1 MRTRG
6 TIVGPLVLIG
16 IGFLFLLRTISPEFS
31 LGHILGTYWPYLLIV
46 WGGLHLVEITIR
58 FLRGGPVPVNGVS
71 GGGWALAVLIALA
84 GLSAYE
90 ARRLDPW
97 WRRAGFEQ
105 GVEMFGEPHDYEVP
119 LVKQAAGKAPRIVF
133 ENFRGDAKISGADVT
148 DVSVTGHKTIRA
160 LDSGDSDKANSLTPL
175 EVVREGNNIVIRCN
189 QQKAKEQSR
198 VTTDLQVTVPRNSTI
213 EANGR
218 QGDFEVTDLNGDV
231 DIVSDNAGVRIQNV
245 TGNVRVDTRRGDIV
259 RCTNVK
265 GNVDVKGRG
274 TDVELEKISGPVT
287 VTGRYSG
294 VVSLRELARG
304 AHVDGMDTALKVEK
318 LPGQVRMERGSL
330 NVQNA
335 EGPLE
340 VSGKSTDV
348 EISGFNDS
356 LIVQVDKGDID
367 LRPGK
372 LPLSKMS
379 IHTRSGNVDLA
390 VPDAAR
396 FDLQAST
403 SHGNVENEFGEPLKQ
418 VSYGNN
424 GSRLEG
430 IVGGGPAL
438 SLTTDRGTITIR
450 KASAEDPKGNEAL
463 NKGNDNGDDDRPAD
477 APARPAAPK
486 APRSLQA
493 PKIKV
498 GKPVEL

>member
-6 TIVGPLVLIG
+6 TVAGPLILIG
-16 IGFLFLLRTISPEFS
+16 IGFLFLLRVLSPEFS
-31 LGHILGTYWPYLLIV
+31 IGHILATYWPYLLIL
-46 WGGLHLVEITIR
+46 WGALHLLEITIR
-58 FLRGGPVPVNGVS
+58 FLSGSPIPVNGVS
-71 GGGWALAVLIALA
+71 GGGWVLVVLISLV
-84 GLSAYE
+84 GLSAFE

-119 LVKQAAGKAPRIVF
+119 LLKQAAGKSPKIVF
-133 ENFRGDAKISGADVT
+133 ENFRGDAKITGADVT

-160 LDSGDSDKANSLTPL
+160 LASGESDKANSLTPV
-175 EVVREGNNIVIRCN
+175 EVVREGDNIIIRCN

-218 QGDFEVTDLNGDV
+218 QGDFEVTDVNGDV
-231 DIVSDNAGVRIQNV
+231 DIVSDSAGVRIQNV
-245 TGNVRVDTRRGDIV
+245 SGNVHVDTRRGDIV

-274 TDVELEKISGPVT
+274 TDVELERISGPVT

-294 VVSLRELARG
+294 VVSLRGLARG
-304 AHVDGMDTALKVEK
+304 VHIDGMDTELKLDK
-318 LPGQVRMERGSL
+318 LPGQVRLERGSL

-335 EGPLE
+335 DGPME
-340 VSGKSTDV
+340 VSGKSTDI

-356 LIVQVDKGDID
+356 LIIQVEKGDID

-372 LPLSKMS
+372 LPLAKMS
-379 IHTRSGNVDLA
+379 IRTRSGNVDLA
-390 VPDAAR
+390 VPDAAK

-418 VSYGNN
+418 VSYGNS
-424 GSRLEG
+424 GSKLEG

-438 SLTTDRGTITIR
+438 SLTTSRGTITVR
-450 KASAEDPKGNEAL
+450 KASADDSKGTGTL
-463 NKGNDNGDDDRPAD
+463 SSNDNGDDDRPLD
-477 APARPAAPK
+477 APGAPPAPK
-486 APRSLQA
+486 APRAPQA
-493 PKIKV
+493 PKMKV
-498 GKPVEL
+498 GKPVDL